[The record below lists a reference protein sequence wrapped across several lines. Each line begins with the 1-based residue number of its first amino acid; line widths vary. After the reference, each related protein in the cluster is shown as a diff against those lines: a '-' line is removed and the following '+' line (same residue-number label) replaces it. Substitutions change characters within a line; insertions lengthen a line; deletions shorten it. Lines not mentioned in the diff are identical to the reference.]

1 MTDFVHYK
9 ENNDDTQSHLDANR
23 EKYET
28 DAQFLLKQMKR
39 GEILTAQTVV
49 KKYSC
54 EPRRLRDLHNDGKCE
69 KAWKL
74 NEAGKRLYVE
84 YFIPPPEAPTKEKS
98 QSYWNG
104 FFNNILTQPKMF

>member
-28 DAQFLLKQMKR
+28 DSQFLLKQMKR
-39 GEILTAQTVV
+39 GERLTAQTVV

-54 EPRRLRDLHNDGKCE
+54 EPRRLRDLHNEGECE
-69 KAWKL
+69 KAWKT
-74 NEAGKRLYVE
+74 NESGKRLYVE
-84 YFIPPPEAPTKEKS
+84 YFITLPKLPTKQEIIEHWDSLVQKEL
-98 QSYWNG
+98 
-104 FFNNILTQPKMF
+104 F